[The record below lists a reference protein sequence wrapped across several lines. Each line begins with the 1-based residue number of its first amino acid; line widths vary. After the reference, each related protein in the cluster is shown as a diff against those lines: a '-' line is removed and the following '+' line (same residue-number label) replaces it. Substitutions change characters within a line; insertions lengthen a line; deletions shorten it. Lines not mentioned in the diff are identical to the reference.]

1 MQERVSMTN
10 ISEPSTET
18 TAPSLNA
25 EASAGKPTPRINLS
39 SLENIRLEMSRVYR
53 SMRGGLIDTRDG
65 SRLIYSL
72 TSIGKILEAEEAA
85 QQIRELTTIEV
96 RQSSVLD
103 GIDLGA
109 LSTEQLSAL
118 EVAVNMID
126 GIREGRPF
134 KPEFLSKEDYA
145 AVLKQA
151 LSEI

>member
-1 MQERVSMTN
+1 MTN
-10 ISEPSTET
+10 ISELSTET
-18 TAPSLNA
+18 LATSLNG
-25 EASAGKPTPRINLS
+25 EASASKPHPRINLS
-39 SLENIRLEMSRVYR
+39 TLENIRLEMSRVYR
-53 SMRGGLIDTRDG
+53 SMRSGLIDTRDG

-85 QQIRELTTIEV
+85 KQIRELTTIEV
-96 RQSSVLD
+96 KQSSVLE

-109 LSTEQLSAL
+109 LSVEQLSAL

-134 KPEFLSKEDYA
+134 KPTFLSKDDYA